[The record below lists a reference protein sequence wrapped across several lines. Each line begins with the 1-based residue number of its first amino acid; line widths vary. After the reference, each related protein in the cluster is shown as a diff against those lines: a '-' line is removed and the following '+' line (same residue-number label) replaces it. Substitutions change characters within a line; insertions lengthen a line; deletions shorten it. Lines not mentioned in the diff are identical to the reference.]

1 MGSELTIAQDSIC
14 IGHRNLF
21 LRFATPTLLRLCYLA
36 PPLNTIQTLPH
47 CLLVFLLQVTTNRI
61 SNSRHCQSDIYRL
74 SYFAP
79 LGIPFKR
86 PLKNPQVLHVV
97 LRVFF
102 SGYLLLPTLPP
113 LPFCHLDLRQA
124 KCFQLEQENSILN
137 SSKVEEGEKALQE
150 EAMGR

>member
-1 MGSELTIAQDSIC
+1 MGSELTIAQNSLS

-102 SGYLLLPTLPP
+102 QDIYYFRRCP
-113 LPFCHLDLRQA
+113 LFLFVTSTCGKRSA
-124 KCFQLEQENSILN
+124 SNSNKKI
-137 SSKVEEGEKALQE
+137 QF
-150 EAMGR
+150 